1 MICEAEKRAAISA
14 QPTVADENTAVSMK
28 LSWEKLCR
36 FVNIVVPLRRPN
48 RTMPIPTLK
57 QEIAA
62 WNAASDEA
70 WESID
75 D

>member
-1 MICEAEKRAAISA
+1 MICEAEKRAAVPA
-14 QPTVADENTAVSMK
+14 EPVVADENRAVSMR
-28 LSWEKLCR
+28 LSWEKVSKL
-36 FVNIVVPLRRPN
+36 VNVVVPLRRPN
-48 RTMPIPTLK
+48 RSKPMQHLK

-70 WESID
+70 WASID